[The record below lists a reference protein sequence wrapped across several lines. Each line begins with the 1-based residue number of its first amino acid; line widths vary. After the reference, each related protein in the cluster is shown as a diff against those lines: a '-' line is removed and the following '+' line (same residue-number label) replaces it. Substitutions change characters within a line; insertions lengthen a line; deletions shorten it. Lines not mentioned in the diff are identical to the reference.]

1 MATNTE
7 VDENEDREEEL
18 LLHVSQE
25 DEQEE
30 RSLLEGVERKGD
42 LKDDIAV
49 EEKEIDISSVKYPSH
64 PAAAP
69 PPPPPSTVSGRNI
82 HSCTACTFYCSV
94 SRNMFIM
101 VETL

>member
-42 LKDDIAV
+42 LKGDIAV

-64 PAAAP
+64 PAAAAP
-69 PPPPPSTVSGRNI
+69 PPPLSTVSG
-82 HSCTACTFYCSV
+82 
-94 SRNMFIM
+94 
-101 VETL
+101 